1 MRETHGCDG
10 CENQEAFLAP
20 YRFAPEC
27 SQREIAANR
36 FTSIA
41 VVHVGKTLVLGNWL
55 TADLAPIRAEADP
68 RLRWSSLLIAEP
80 EGTRYVAC
88 GVGDRGLTEQKRPLL
103 I

>member
-41 VVHVGKTLVLGNWL
+41 VVP
-55 TADLAPIRAEADP
+55 LARLSFSGIGSPPIWHQFERK
-68 RLRWSSLLIAEP
+68 LIQ
-80 EGTRYVAC
+80 GC
-88 GVGDRGLTEQKRPLL
+88 DGLHC
-103 I
+103 